1 MEVPLSN
8 VAVKWLEEGS
18 RLFACRDSFGNMILA
33 GSWPREDPAWQEWKA
48 AKPSDLLMMSL
59 ASCAAYDVVAILERQ
74 RQHLTG
80 LHIEVRG
87 DQEAEPP
94 YAFTDIHLHFAL
106 EGSNLD
112 PVKVE
117 RAITLS
123 VDKYCSVAATIRGV
137 ANITHSHSI
146 AVAVVEPLTPGDG
159 HSI

>member
-1 MEVPLSN
+1 LSN

-18 RLFACRDSFGNMILA
+18 RLFACRDSYGNMILS

-80 LHIEVRG
+80 LHIDVQG
-87 DQEAEPP
+87 DQQPDPP
-94 YAFTDIHLHFAL
+94 YAFTDIHLHFTL
-106 EGSNLD
+106 EGVALD
-112 PVKVE
+112 PAKVE
-117 RAITLS
+117 RAIALS

-137 ANITHSHSI
+137 ATIRHTHAI
-146 AVAVVEPLTPGDG
+146 AAAGREPVASGDG
-159 HSI
+159 HGI

>member
-1 MEVPLSN
+1 MSN

-48 AKPSDLLMMSL
+48 AKPSDLLLMSL
-59 ASCAAYDVVAILERQ
+59 ASCAAHDVVAILERQ
-74 RQHLTG
+74 RQNLTG
-80 LHIEVRG
+80 LRIDVRG
-87 DQEAEPP
+87 DQMPDPP
-94 YAFTDIHLHFAL
+94 YAFTDIHLHFTL
-106 EGSNLD
+106 EGPSLD

-137 ANITHSHSI
+137 ATISHSHQI
-146 AVAVVEPLTPGDG
+146 AAVNVSEALLSGDG
-159 HSI
+159 QDL